1 MLDWIRSILTGGP
14 SPDPGGIADGGD
26 SLVEYLLEQV
36 APDEGEE
43 NPRSVF
49 DAYRRL
55 PPAERAD
62 RLPDLYLRFEQRL
75 VQQEQS
81 SVESRRLLRRRVAD
95 RFPAITE
102 REPLRP
108 IFQEPARQ
116 EVLLARAFLIDVI
129 DRTRDQLGFT
139 HRGLREWLEEV
150 PEGGVPPDPYADAD
164 AAPRTD
170 GARLALLE
178 GVAERL
184 FADLEERV
192 GEAAERILDASY
204 QDLADRYGG
213 LETFPIVVRLL
224 PRSLLDSKKLQLLS
238 FSEAGDRLETIR
250 AELSAASRELR
261 RTRAEL
267 EAVLD
272 TAGEGIIT
280 LDQTGRI
287 VLANQEV
294 EHLWGVE
301 VEQVNGQPV
310 SSLFTLEDRPSD
322 AGLEPP
328 KWFIEH
334 RLPSLLERP
343 QELEARR
350 EDGSTF
356 PAEARANKTW
366 IHDRL
371 FYTCSVRD
379 VTRQK
384 EYERGLIEALEQAE
398 EMSRLKTTLLTNM
411 SHEIRTPLT
420 SILGFAEL
428 LEEESDCEHEFVG
441 YITSGGR
448 RLLQTLNSVLDLA
461 KLEAGEWEMSREPV
475 DLGSVL
481 EEMVPLF
488 EPQAREAGLTF
499 RVVGADENV
508 RARADGEAIRRIAQ
522 NLISNAIKFTEG
534 GSVEVEAGT
543 AERPYLRVRDTGIG
557 MSEETQEEIFQAFR
571 QESTGMSRI
580 YEGTGLGLTIVEK
593 LTGLLGADLELESA
607 KGEGTV
613 FTVYFE
619 PVVEE
624 KAEAG

>member
-1 MLDWIRSILTGGP
+1 MLDWIRSILRSG
-14 SPDPGGIADGGD
+14 SSSDLRDLADGED
-26 SLVEYLLEQV
+26 SLVEYLVEQV

-55 PPAERAD
+55 PAAERAD
-62 RLPDLYLRFEQRL
+62 RLPELYLRFEQRL
-75 VQQEQS
+75 VQQEHS

-95 RFPAITE
+95 RFPAVTE
-102 REPLRP
+102 REPLRL

-116 EVLLARAFLIDVI
+116 EVLLAREFLMSVL

-139 HRGLREWLEEV
+139 HTSLRGWLEQV
-150 PEGGVPPDPYADAD
+150 PEGGLPPESYAEVDG
-164 AAPRTD
+164 APRTD
-170 GARLALLE
+170 GAWLTLLE
-178 GVAERL
+178 RVAEQF
-184 FADLEERV
+184 FAELEERV
-192 GEAAERILDASY
+192 GEAAERILDVTY
-204 QDLADRYGG
+204 QVLADRYGG

-250 AELSAASRELR
+250 AELSAASRELK

-294 EHLWGVE
+294 ERLWGLE
-301 VEQVNGQPV
+301 IDEVNGQPV
-310 SSLFTLEDRPSD
+310 SSLFTLEDLPSD
-322 AGLEPP
+322 AELEPP
-328 KWFIEH
+328 EWFIEH

-343 QELEARR
+343 QELEAQRA
-350 EDGSTF
+350 DGSTF

-398 EMSRLKTTLLTNM
+398 EMSRLKSTLLTNM

-461 KLEAGEWEMSREPV
+461 KLEAGEWEMTRKPV
-475 DLGSVL
+475 NLGSVAD
-481 EEMVPLF
+481 EMIPLF

-499 RVVGADENV
+499 RVVGADDGV

-522 NLISNAIKFTEG
+522 NLISNAIKFTEA
-534 GSVEVEAGT
+534 GSVEVGVGT
-543 AERPYLRVRDTGIG
+543 SERPYLRVRDTGIG
-557 MSEETQEEIFQAFR
+557 MNEETQEEIFHAFR

-593 LTGLLGADLELESA
+593 LTDLLGAELELESA
-607 KGEGTV
+607 KGEGTE
-613 FTVYFE
+613 FTVYFD
-619 PVVEE
+619 PVAEE
-624 KAEAG
+624 KTEVG